1 MKRLAP
7 MVALLFVG
15 AVGQFL
21 PFSSPAPDEVLA
33 FLQAM
38 EIAPTIKAAFSPVL
52 GAGLAAGRATP
63 QVSLEL
69 LRRLA
74 ELPARE
80 AEEALDVF
88 RKALERGFIVDTGAG
103 SSLMNRVLMR
113 LRMGAPWELVKYE
126 LAARYN
132 ALVAT
137 EEVLLRHA
145 LIGRGAQAPG
155 GPVLPRDRLILEI
168 AWVVADYQLDPQPR
182 ADPLEASVRVRL
194 VNLSGS
200 VLSPSIV
207 EPVLAAL
214 TPELLQEIAGRVFQI
229 ERR

>member
-1 MKRLAP
+1 
-7 MVALLFVG
+7 MVAALFVG
-15 AVGQFL
+15 AVGQFV
-21 PFSSPAPDEVLA
+21 PFPSTPPEEVLG

-38 EIAPTIKAAFSPVL
+38 EIAPAIKAAFSPVL
-52 GAGLAAGRATP
+52 GAALATGRATP
-63 QVSLEL
+63 PVSLEL

-74 ELPARE
+74 ELPAPQ

-137 EEVLLRHA
+137 EEVLLWHG
-145 LIGRGAQAPG
+145 LIGQGAQAPG
-155 GPVLPRDRLILEI
+155 GQVLPRDRLVLEI

-182 ADPLEASVRVRL
+182 TVPLEAVVRDRL

-200 VLSPSIV
+200 VLAPSII
-207 EPVLAAL
+207 EPVLVAL
-214 TPELLQEIAGRVFQI
+214 TPELLQEIAGRVFQV
-229 ERR
+229 EQRR